1 MADRDQRSV
10 MCATCKW
17 EGERRYVS
25 LDDPIGKREGF
36 GRCPDCGGALV
47 HRPPKYVRGRSKL
60 ASSPAP
66 SVTRKACVMKASGM
80 FVVAALLTWACGTP
94 ASPTPVIAAT
104 DEAVQQAP
112 APAATP
118 ATVLPVPEPEPAP
131 PAPPPPAPDP
141 PPPAP
146 PAPPPA
152 SPAPVPPAPP
162 PAPQPPPHDVCGGK
176 PCTDP
181 PNTGDACGPRPC
193 NDPGPVPV
201 TPPTP
206 VPVPPGPPPSPG
218 DACGGVP
225 CKDPKR

>member
-25 LDDPIGKREGF
+25 LDDPLGKREGF

-118 ATVLPVPEPEPAP
+118 ATVLPVPEPEPEP
-131 PAPPPPAPDP
+131 PAPPPPPAPDP

-146 PAPPPA
+146 
-152 SPAPVPPAPP
+152 SPAPDPDPTKPCGGPCGPQPSPP
-162 PAPQPPPHDVCGGK
+162 PLPPPVPRPVDTTPG
-176 PCTDP
+176 PC
-181 PNTGDACGPRPC
+181 GDAPC
-193 NDPGPVPV
+193 RDGGSAPVPD
-201 TPPTP
+201 PNPTP
-206 VPVPPGPPPSPG
+206 YPVPPGPGP
-218 DACGGVP
+218 
-225 CKDPKR
+225 R